1 MTLQEKTFYQQI
13 HPLRLFVDWTT
24 GFYSCYL
31 FWQQDVIPGLFIA
44 FIPSIIVS
52 MFLAKFGEL
61 ETLKN
66 STFGKYLR
74 RTSNKT
80 VDLIRLAAFSCMAA
94 GSWFHQIP
102 IAAVGLLV
110 VIGTWTY
117 GLFVK
122 SNSKR

>member
-31 FWQQDVIPGLFIA
+31 FWQQDIILALFIA
-44 FIPSIIVS
+44 FIPSIVVS

-61 ETLKN
+61 EKLKT
-66 STFGKYLR
+66 SAFGKYLR
-74 RTSNKT
+74 RTSNKS
-80 VDLIRLAAFSCMAA
+80 VDLIRLCAFSCMAV
-94 GSWFHQIP
+94 GSWLHQIP
-102 IAAVGLLV
+102 ITAIGLLV

-117 GLFVK
+117 GLLMK
-122 SNSKR
+122 SNSKK